1 MSGRS
6 THVPIGAELRDR
18 AAAVRIVDRR
28 PVGGLGSVQPEVR
41 DAGSDEPDPRD
52 VDRRRVVPV
61 VPREA
66 RRGSAVRGARL
77 PGLAGVHV
85 AVEPKK

>member
-6 THVPIGAELRDR
+6 DPRADRAELRDR

-28 PVGGLGSVQPEVR
+28 PVGGLGAVQTEVR
-41 DAGSDEPDPRD
+41 DAGSDEPRPRD

-61 VPREA
+61 VPGEA
-66 RRGSAVRGARL
+66 RRAP
-77 PGLAGVHV
+77 PGCSTRTAPGRPVCT
-85 AVEPKK
+85 